1 VLGMIP
7 GPRRRGELVA
17 RRSTAMK
24 HPQLRLQE
32 DREDGSTVYISPSSS
47 VSRGSRFR
55 RGRERSRP
63 RGRGRTAVAGG
74 AHEVSQP
81 LAAVIMNTG
90 TAARLLNAEPPD
102 LEEARKLLASIA
114 RDAWR
119 ASDMIGNIRALA
131 KKYPVLMERFEIND
145 AIREALALTQGEIV
159 RNRVELKTKLADPG
173 PAIQGDRVQLQQ
185 VILNLILN
193 AIEAMGH
200 CEPRELSIETGKDV
214 RGSLIV
220 SVSDSGRGLDCAE
233 RNRLFQSFY
242 STKPGGTGMGLAVCR
257 LIVESHEGKI
267 WAASNEGPGATFA
280 FTLPLAE

>member
-1 VLGMIP
+1 MD
-7 GPRRRGELVA
+7 
-17 RRSTAMK
+17 RRSTYPRAARFLGDRGFAADVSDRARADEAERPSQEARME
-24 HPQLRLQE
+24 LARFARLGE
-32 DREDGSTVYISPSSS
+32 ISASI
-47 VSRGSRFR
+47 
-55 RGRERSRP
+55 
-63 RGRGRTAVAGG
+63 

-257 LIVESHEGKI
+257 SIVESHEGKI
-267 WAASNEGPGATFA
+267 WAASHEGPGATFA